1 MRHKIINA
9 PLRKVTCILYTLYR
23 DSWRRS
29 IFYVFG
35 HGRTSTAINDK
46 PCMRYWGKKNNKHGA
61 VKKKK
66 TVLMKKKIKL
76 KRKRKSEK
84 RFKQ

>member
-1 MRHKIINA
+1 MRHKIING

-35 HGRTSTAINDK
+35 HGRTSTINDK
-46 PCMRYWGKKNNKHGA
+46 PCMRYWGKKTINTAQLRKKNCVNEEENK
-61 VKKKK
+61 VETK
-66 TVLMKKKIKL
+66 T
-76 KRKRKSEK
+76 
-84 RFKQ
+84 